1 MKSET
6 KESTEDSLVYIWQS
20 LNRNQKQIVKFIA
33 EYELKNVGLDEMH
46 SKHYTFN

>member
-1 MKSET
+1 
-6 KESTEDSLVYIWQS
+6 VYIWQS

-46 SKHYTFN
+46 SKHYTFNELLDVCIDEVLP